1 MRAPLILAAAIV
13 FSTGQA
19 SAQRSTAPS
28 VVLQAAIHQETVDG
42 NLEKAIASYRRVIA
56 DIRADRPTVASALVR
71 LGLVYERLGNREASN
86 AYSRVVREFGDQRVA
101 VTEARRRLDAL
112 SAGGLAKSTAFSVRQ
127 VWAGSDVDLLGSVS
141 PDGRH
146 LSFVDWSTGELA
158 VRDLT
163 NGKVRAI
170 TSSGDW
176 SKSIDYAERS
186 VWSADGR
193 RLAYAWFSPAG
204 QYEMRVISAD
214 GGEGRVVLKRA
225 DIGYVWP
232 EQWTSDGARILT
244 VLRLTGGSHQLAF
257 VSVSDGAVQ
266 VLKSADWRWLGSASL
281 APQGRW
287 IAYDYAPD
295 ETVLARDIYLM
306 AADGSNE
313 RRVVEHS
320 ADDRLLGW
328 SASGSHLLFSSTRR
342 GTRDL
347 WALPVSD
354 GRVSGMPVLV
364 KTDFGAGVRSLGITS
379 KGAFFYGLEVGS
391 RDVYVS
397 DRDSGSGAVAGNRT
411 RFSQGYEGGNDFP
424 EWSPDGRRVAYVSS
438 RLAGGG
444 ERYLVVRDADGA
456 SERAYP
462 LPGFARVFELN
473 WYRDGKAVLVSARGP
488 RSRLG
493 LYRVDLADG
502 RVTQILD
509 RVIGRRP
516 GMNMTAFSSDG
527 RTLYYVVNDTEA
539 RMGRIIARDLVTGE
553 EREVFTSRS
562 TTPET
567 QLTSLVLS
575 PSGSEL
581 AFTRLDSV
589 PANLAEL
596 LVVQVSGGATRQVAR
611 ANKWLGATAWTADG
625 QIVYERDI
633 TNDERPGH
641 PHELLQVAAMGGQ
654 SRLIGTVRDTSRPR
668 LSPDGRRVL
677 VSSGQARSEVWMA
690 ENLIPRAGK

>member
-1 MRAPLILAAAIV
+1 MRAPLILAAAII
-13 FSTGQA
+13 FSTGSA
-19 SAQRSTAPS
+19 AAQRSPAPS
-28 VVLQAAIHQETVDG
+28 VVLQAAIHQETVEG
-42 NLEKAIASYRRVIA
+42 NLEKAIASYRRVIS
-56 DIRADRPTVASALVR
+56 DSRADRPTVASALVR
-71 LGLVYERLGNREASN
+71 LGLVYERLGNREANS
-86 AYSRVVREFGDQRVA
+86 AYSRVIREFADQRTAVA
-101 VTEARRRLDAL
+101 EARRRLDAL
-112 SAGGLAKSTAFSVRQ
+112 AGNAPAVTTAVSVRQ

-141 PDGRH
+141 PDGRQ

-163 NGKVRAI
+163 TGKTRAL
-170 TSSGDW
+170 TKSGDW

-186 VWSADGR
+186 AWSADGR
-193 RLAYAWFSPAG
+193 RLAYAWYSPAG
-204 QYEMRVISAD
+204 QYEMHVISAD
-214 GGEGRVVLKRA
+214 GGEARVVLKRP
-225 DIGYVWP
+225 DIAYVWP
-232 EQWTSDGARILT
+232 QQWTTDGARVLT
-244 VLRLTGGSHQLAF
+244 VLESYDGVRQLAF
-257 VSVSDGAVQ
+257 VRIADGAVQ
-266 VLKSADWRWLGSASL
+266 VLKPGDSRWPGTPSIV
-281 APQGRW
+281 PGGGW

-295 ETVLARDIYLM
+295 EAATARDIYLM

-354 GRVSGMPVLV
+354 GRVTGMPMLV
-364 KTDFGAGVRSLGITS
+364 KTDLGARVEPLGITS
-379 KGAFFYGLEVGS
+379 RGALFYGLGVGS

-397 DRDSGSGAVAGNRT
+397 DRDAASGAVAGNRM

-424 EWSPDGRRVAYVSS
+424 EWSPDARRVAYVSS
-438 RLAGGG
+438 RPTGGG

-462 LPGFARVFELN
+462 LPGFGRVFELN

-488 RSRLG
+488 RSRFG

-516 GMNMTAFSSDG
+516 GMNMTAFSPDG
-527 RTLYYVVNDTEA
+527 RTLYYVINDTQA
-539 RMGRIIARDLVTGE
+539 RVARIIARDVNTGA
-553 EREVFTSRS
+553 ERDVFTTRV

-596 LVVQVSGGATRQVAR
+596 LVVPVSGGATRQVAR
-611 ANKWLGATAWTADG
+611 AGKWLGATAWTADG

-641 PHELLQVAAMGGQ
+641 PHELLQVSATGGQ
-654 SRLIGTVRDTSRPR
+654 SRVIGTVRDTSRPR

-677 VSSGQARSEVWMA
+677 VSSGEARSEVWMA
-690 ENLIPRAGK
+690 ENLIPGRGK